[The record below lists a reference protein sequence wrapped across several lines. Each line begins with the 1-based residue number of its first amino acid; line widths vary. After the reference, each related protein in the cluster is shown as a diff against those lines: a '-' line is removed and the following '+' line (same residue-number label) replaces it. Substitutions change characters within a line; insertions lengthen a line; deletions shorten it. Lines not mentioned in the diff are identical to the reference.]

1 LRIVDLVKDTQI
13 AHAETMHVLE
23 IPLQLLD
30 MPVEVGIPGNDIN
43 TSATLSFKAP
53 SDFRSNLTAF
63 R

>member
-43 TSATLSFKAP
+43 SVRYSF
-53 SDFRSNLTAF
+53 L
-63 R
+63 